1 MNTKTQLS
9 SPRDGVDDATF
20 IPPDTPSMKQQVALD
35 CGWGR
40 LIFGQTFS
48 DARDLAR
55 TLELEDEG
63 RRDVAF
69 YVAEPHVLLARAPLS
84 LFLDPSHTFRLSLA
98 DPIDPPETDLIR
110 VAHAEGDDEAEI
122 NRIYIARHMV
132 PLHEGYLKSLEEDGE
147 GAVMILVAVDPVDNH
162 ICGVVMGIDH
172 AAAFGDPENGSSL
185 WALAVDPQAHPS
197 SIGRD
202 LALALA
208 TRLQARGR
216 SFMDLSVLC
225 DNREAIA
232 LYKKLGFE
240 QVSVFCVKNK
250 NPINEKLFVG
260 DMPADPLNIYAQII
274 VDEARRRGIG
284 VEVEDAPAGLFRLV
298 LGGRTIACRESLSDL
313 TSAVA
318 LSRCDD
324 KALTRR
330 LLTAG
335 GLRCP
340 AQIVATDDQ
349 TVCDFFGRYG
359 RVVVKPAEGEQG
371 RGVQVDLRSLS
382 EVHTA
387 VKEARKV
394 CDRVLIEEFVH
405 GEDLRVIVIDGK
417 VVAGAVRKPAAIVG
431 DGRGTITDLIVRQ
444 SRRRSAATRGESHIP
459 LDAETERC
467 VRAAGYEMG
476 DVLPAGEVL
485 AVRKTANLHTGGTIH
500 DVTASL
506 HPELRE
512 TAEKAAAILD
522 IPVVGFDFLVPD
534 VGRPDYVIIEAN
546 ERPGLANHE
555 PQPTAERFV
564 DLLFPQTRSDRR
576 PHHRET
582 TS

>member
-1 MNTKTQLS
+1 MNTKPKSTHPYLAGDLS
-9 SPRDGVDDATF
+9 SRPWAASE
-20 IPPDTPSMKQQVALD
+20 PQQDVAID

-40 LIFGQTFS
+40 LLFGQTFE
-48 DARDLAR
+48 DARDLAHA
-55 TLELEDEG
+55 LESEEEG

-98 DPIDPPETDLIR
+98 DPVAPPTTDLIR
-110 VAHAEGDDEAEI
+110 LARTDNDDEAEI
-122 NRIYIARHMV
+122 NRIYTARHMV
-132 PLHEGYLKSLEEDGE
+132 PLREGYLKDLAAEKNGP
-147 GAVMILVAVDPVDNH
+147 VTLLVAVDPVDDH

-172 AAAFGDPENGSSL
+172 TIAFGDPENGSSL
-185 WALAVDPQAHPS
+185 WALAVDPQAHPCS
-197 SIGRD
+197 LGRD

-208 TRLQARGR
+208 SRLRARGR

-225 DNREAIA
+225 DNQEAIA
-232 LYKKLGFE
+232 LYKKLGFA
-240 QVSVFCVKNK
+240 QVPVFCVKKK
-250 NPINEKLFVG
+250 NSINEKLFVG
-260 DMPADPLNIYAQII
+260 EMPEDKLNIYAQII
-274 VDEARRRGIG
+274 IDEARRRGIG
-284 VEVEDAPAGLFRLV
+284 VEVEDAASGLFKLV
-298 LGGRTIACRESLSDL
+298 LGGRAIACRESLSDL

-330 LLTAG
+330 LLSVQ

-340 AQIVATDDQ
+340 DQIVVTDDRS
-349 TVCDFFGRYG
+349 VCDFFGRYG
-359 RVVVKPAEGEQG
+359 RVVVKPAQGEQG

-382 EVHTA
+382 DVHRA
-387 VKEARKV
+387 VKEARKL
-394 CDRVLIEEFVH
+394 CDKVLIEEFVA
-405 GEDLRVIVIDGK
+405 GDDLRIIVIDGK

-444 SRRRSAATRGESHIP
+444 SRRRAAATRGESSIP

-467 VRAAGYEMG
+467 VRAGSYEMG
-476 DVLPAGEVL
+476 DVLPAAEVL

-500 DVTASL
+500 DVTVAL
-506 HPELRE
+506 HPHLRE
-512 TAEKAAAILD
+512 TAERAAAVLD

-534 VGRPDYVIIEAN
+534 VNGPEYVIIEAN

-576 PHHRET
+576 THREAAL
-582 TS
+582 

>member
-1 MNTKTQLS
+1 MNTKSEPSSFSRGVDGS
-9 SPRDGVDDATF
+9 SPPLSGAPAPR
-20 IPPDTPSMKQQVALD
+20 QRVALD

-40 LIFGQTFS
+40 LIFGQTFG

-55 TLELEDEG
+55 TIELEEDG

-69 YVAEPHVLLARAPLS
+69 YVAEPHVLLARAPLA
-84 LFLDPSHTFRLSLA
+84 LFLDPSHTFRLSLKE
-98 DPIDPPETDLIR
+98 PIEPPASDLIR
-110 VAHAEGDDEAEI
+110 LARGDGDDEAEI
-122 NRIYIARHMV
+122 NRIYISRGMV
-132 PLHEGYLKSLEEDGE
+132 PVHEGFVKSVSEDDD
-147 GAVMILVAVDPVDNH
+147 GAVMMLVAVDPVDNH

-172 AAAFGDPENGSSL
+172 AVAFGDPENGSSL
-185 WALAVDPQAHPS
+185 WALAVDPQAHPTN
-197 SIGRD
+197 IGRD

-208 TRLQARGR
+208 ARLQARGR
-216 SFMDLSVLC
+216 SYMDLSVLC

-232 LYKKLGFE
+232 LYRKLGFA
-240 QVSVFCVKNK
+240 QVPVFCVKKK
-250 NPINEKLFVG
+250 NPINEKLYVG
-260 DMPADPLNIYAQII
+260 EAPEDALNIYAQII

-284 VEVEDAPAGLFRLV
+284 VEVEDAPSGLFKLV
-298 LGGRTIACRESLSDL
+298 LGGRSIACRESLSDL

-330 LLTAG
+330 LLSAQ

-340 AQIVATDDQ
+340 DQIVASDEQ
-349 TVCDFFGRYG
+349 TICDFFGRYG

-382 EVHTA
+382 EVHYA
-387 VKEARKV
+387 VRAARKV
-394 CDRVLIEEFVH
+394 CDTVLIEEFVY
-405 GEDLRVIVIDGK
+405 GDDLRIIVIDGK

-431 DGRGTITDLIVRQ
+431 DGKGTITDLIVRQ
-444 SRRRSAATRGESHIP
+444 GRRRAAATRGESNIP

-467 VRAAGYEMG
+467 VRAGGYEMG
-476 DVLPAGEVL
+476 DILPAGEVL
-485 AVRKTANLHTGGTIH
+485 NVRKTANLHTGGTIH

-506 HPELRE
+506 HPHLRE
-512 TAEKAAAILD
+512 TAERAAAVLD

-534 VGRPDYVIIEAN
+534 VAGPDYVIIEAN

-564 DLLFPQTRSDRR
+564 DLLFPQTRSERR
-576 PHHRET
+576 QLRET
-582 TS
+582 AS